1 MTMYLARMMD
11 SATGAEGSYRFE
23 HREDLMRRPADD
35 IVAAF
40 FEYAERE
47 VFSRGHVEYELN
59 GVVKNQKQNTVVAIG
74 QLRMQGNDDNQPF
87 TIFIAPAGK
96 T

>member
-1 MTMYLARMMD
+1 MATYVARMMD

-23 HREDLMRRPADD
+23 HRDDLMKRPADD

-40 FEYAERE
+40 FEHAERE

-59 GVVKNQKQNTVVAIG
+59 GVVKNKEQKTVVAIG
-74 QLRMQGNDDNQPF
+74 SLRMQGDEDFQPF
-87 TIFIAPAGK
+87 TIFIAPTK
-96 T
+96 

>member
-1 MTMYLARMMD
+1 MATYIGRMLD
-11 SATGAEGSYRFE
+11 SVTGNEGAYRFE
-23 HREDLMRRPADD
+23 HRDDLMQRPADD

-59 GVVKNQKQNTVVAIG
+59 GVVKGKDQRTVVAIG
-74 QLRMQGNDDNQPF
+74 SMRMQGDEDYQPF
-87 TIFIAPAGK
+87 TIFIAPAR
-96 T
+96 

>member
-1 MTMYLARMMD
+1 MTMYVARMMD

-23 HREDLMRRPADD
+23 HREDLMKRPADD

-47 VFSRGHVEYELN
+47 VFTRGHVEYELN
-59 GVVKNQKQNTVVAIG
+59 GVVKKQNTVVAIG
-74 QLRMQGNDDNQPF
+74 SLHMQGDNDQEPF
-87 TIFIAPAGK
+87 TIFIAPSK
-96 T
+96 

>member
-1 MTMYLARMMD
+1 MTTYLARMMD
-11 SATGAEGSYRFE
+11 SATGAEGAYRFE

-59 GVVKNQKQNTVVAIG
+59 GVVKKQDTVVAIG
-74 QLRMQGNDDNQPF
+74 SLRMKGDDDNQPF
-87 TIFIAPAGK
+87 TIFIAP